1 MDQDD
6 VQDATVNS
14 ASSSGQNTEVIGEVM
29 DFETTSVPVDDSEV
43 IMEFAATP
51 LFTTEEINEILDQLT
66 EVINDARYLSSVT
79 EIRAERSMRMDL
91 ETTPVPGT
99 AEVTKIM
106 NQATVDDS
114 EIMDFTAE
122 EVYEILDQLTEVI
135 NDSKRLT
142 AITEIR
148 TERSMKMDLETTPV
162 PNTEGATKIM
172 SQVTEGFGA
181 SGNSENTPILCVER
195 AGGILVPNES
205 TTNIES
211 DKDISKM
218 ENETETSESENE
230 KMKTLN
236 NMVDILNDTTG
247 SKKRGRKRKVPPTS
261 DMVMDSIKSLKMSNG
276 ASFEDIKKHM
286 EENYPI
292 NVKGLLKYHVS
303 NFLQKCVHNG
313 VLQKTGEVNKRFK
326 IKEKSS
332 Q

>member
-29 DFETTSVPVDDSEV
+29 DFETTSAPVDDSEV

-51 LFTTEEINEILDQLT
+51 LFTKEEINEILDQLT
-66 EVINDARYLSSVT
+66 EVINDSRHLSSVT
-79 EIRAERSMRMDL
+79 EIRAEGSMRMDL
-91 ETTPVPGT
+91 ETTPVQGT

-106 NQATVDDS
+106 SQATVDDS

-122 EVYEILDQLTEVI
+122 EIDKILDQLTEVI

-148 TERSMKMDLETTPV
+148 TEKSMKMDLETTPV
-162 PNTEGATKIM
+162 LNTEEATKIR
-172 SQVTEGFGA
+172 SRATEGFGA
-181 SGNSENTPILCVER
+181 SGNLEKTPILCVER
-195 AGGILVPNES
+195 AVGILVPNES
-205 TTNIES
+205 TNNILS
-211 DKDISKM
+211 DKGISKM

-230 KMKTLN
+230 KMNTLN

-292 NVKGLLKYHVS
+292 NVKGLLKYHVN

-326 IKEKSS
+326 IK
-332 Q
+332 